1 MHTPEY
7 FQQLL
12 KGHLEGT
19 LSPGEE
25 SVFMEAVRSG
35 NYRDILRNDILSRL
49 EEHSPLQTDLSH
61 QTQERIIQHILGS
74 EALSPEK
81 SHFEA
86 PAPIIPVSRNRRR
99 RWTIAAAA
107 AIIVITGTALLYRHN
122 TSTDSRTQTAHA
134 GIVNTTSEI
143 KNLHLEDGS
152 IIELAPGAHLSYPA
166 HFTGASRT
174 VQLEGNAFF
183 KIATDPRRPFYVYCR
198 DIVTH
203 VLGTSFHISSQK
215 DNMLKIAVR
224 TGKVE
229 ISRSGEGQHP
239 GIVLTP
245 NQQLVYTQDD
255 PDPQPRLVDTPMV
268 LTDNPDDRTF
278 VAGETFRFKAA
289 SLNDISRLVKEKY
302 GIGIIL
308 EKPALGKKLFT
319 GDLSN
324 QPLNIALKFICLS
337 VGASYEIKG
346 TKIFLNTYK

>member
-35 NYRDILRNDILSRL
+35 NYRDILGNDILSRL
-49 EEHSPLQTDLSH
+49 EDHSPAQTDLPY
-61 QTQERIIQHILGS
+61 QAQERIIQHIL
-74 EALSPEK
+74 
-81 SHFEA
+81 A
-86 PAPIIPVSRNRRR
+86 PPVRTPVIPVSHNRRR
-99 RWTIAAAA
+99 RWTMAAAA
-107 AIIVITGTALLYRHN
+107 AIIVITGAALLYHHT
-122 TSTDSRTQTAHA
+122 TSQSTHTEAAPADIA
-134 GIVNTTSEI
+134 NTTSEI
-143 KNLHLEDGS
+143 KNLRLEDGS

-183 KIATDPRRPFYVYCR
+183 KIAADPRRPFYVHCR

-215 DNMLKIAVR
+215 DNTLKITVR

-229 ISRSGEGQHP
+229 ISRSGGEQRP
-239 GIVLTP
+239 GIMLTP
-245 NQQLVYTQDD
+245 NQQLVYTRED

-278 VAGETFRFKAA
+278 VAGKTFRFKAA
-289 SLNDISRLVKEKY
+289 SLDDISRLVKEKY
-302 GIGIIL
+302 GIDIVL

-324 QPLNIALKFICLS
+324 QPLNIALTFICLS
-337 VGASYEIKG
+337 VGASYEIRG
-346 TKIFLNTYK
+346 TKIFLNTHKLI